1 MNRPVAL
8 PATVG
13 RPPSLWPEPASMAPS
28 PRNGVGRTGEV
39 TEMTQTIIKNYM
51 KMPNFKR
58 VAIALTALLLT
69 ATSASAKYEPTADNL
84 QARKEFRDM
93 GFGVF
98 LHWGLYSMLATGE
111 WTMTNKNLNYHE
123 YEKLA
128 KGFYPAE
135 FDAAKWVSAIKASGA
150 KYICFTTRH
159 HEGFSMFKTKY
170 SKYNIVDGTP
180 FKRDI
185 LKELADECHRQ
196 GIALHLYYSHL
207 DWYRED
213 YPWGRTGRGT
223 GRPSAKGDWKS
234 YYQFMNNQLT
244 ELLTNYG
251 KIGAIWFDGW
261 WDHNEDPNFDWQ
273 LPEQYALIHGL
284 QPACLVGNNHHVT
297 PFDGE
302 DMQIFERDLPGENT
316 AGLSGQD
323 ISRLPL
329 ETCETMNGMWGYKIT
344 DQNYKN
350 KKTLVQY
357 LVRAAGKNAN
367 LLMNIGP
374 QPDGNL
380 PEVAVSRL
388 AEMGEWMKTY
398 GETIYGCRAG
408 IVAPHNWGVTTQK
421 GNKLYVHILDL
432 KDKGLF
438 LPTGNKK
445 IKSAVDFVTRRPVKM
460 AKSGDGIT
468 LLLNEVPTEIDKVIE
483 LELK

>member
-1 MNRPVAL
+1 MSRPVAL

-13 RPPSLWPEPASMAPS
+13 RSPSLWPVPASMAPS
-28 PRNGVGRTGEV
+28 PHNGVGRTGEV

-69 ATSASAKYEPTADNL
+69 ATSASAKYEPTEDNL

-123 YEKLA
+123 YAKLA

-261 WDHNEDPNFDWQ
+261 WDHKEDPNFDWQ

-329 ETCETMNGMWGYKIT
+329 
-344 DQNYKN
+344 
-350 KKTLVQY
+350 
-357 LVRAAGKNAN
+357 
-367 LLMNIGP
+367 
-374 QPDGNL
+374 
-380 PEVAVSRL
+380 
-388 AEMGEWMKTY
+388 
-398 GETIYGCRAG
+398 
-408 IVAPHNWGVTTQK
+408 
-421 GNKLYVHILDL
+421 
-432 KDKGLF
+432 
-438 LPTGNKK
+438 
-445 IKSAVDFVTRRPVKM
+445 RP
-460 AKSGDGIT
+460 AR
-468 LLLNEVPTEIDKVIE
+468 P
-483 LELK
+483 